1 MENNQLAVNDKSNME
16 SVVTEIKDLI
26 AESRQKVVR
35 QVND

>member
-26 AESRQKVVR
+26 AEFRQKVVR